1 MISEGQDPTMAEPT
15 TVVEMFER
23 RLSASGPEPF
33 LIDPWGPTL
42 TFAEV
47 DRLAGSVAERLK
59 VMSRHRGSVV
69 GLYLSNQPH
78 WVIAS
83 LAAWSTG
90 ATVAAVN
97 RLMPVPA
104 ATELLSISQAT
115 AVCLEDSDE
124 AQLRVP
130 SVAVSVDTT
139 GLAPLT
145 SEARWTAAADPG
157 GDAAILFTS
166 GTTGQPKGFVSTHQR
181 IVEDGRN
188 QAASYSKVPSFR
200 ESMAPAGVAPVVSF
214 TAYGHAAA
222 YSSLAFALW
231 SGRRLALVPKFTVE
245 AVRDLLA
252 EYQLSALRLNPAA
265 LHMLATT
272 PLELDMSGVRYV
284 YSGTAPLSQ
293 KTRELFSTR
302 FGVPILQG
310 YGQSETGPISLS
322 RYDDVVSGR
331 EPAGSVGAVLDRVEL
346 RIADS
351 DDRPVPSGTE
361 GEIQVR
367 SEQTAM
373 PLAESSLSIC
383 ADGFVR
389 TGDVG
394 FVDSDGYLSITG
406 RIVDKLVVGGFN
418 VFPAE
423 VEEALRQCEHITDVV
438 VVGLS
443 DLRLGERP
451 VAGVVWAG
459 EPRPDDAEALARDL
473 LAAYKVPRQWLSLAA
488 VPLTDRGKVDRRAA
502 TDLVAQQLGGM
513 SE

>member
-1 MISEGQDPTMAEPT
+1 MISEGQDPTMAEPR

-33 LIDPWGPTL
+33 LINPWGPPL

-59 VMSRHRGSVV
+59 AMSGPPGSVV
-69 GLYLSNQPH
+69 GLYLANQPH

-83 LAAWSTG
+83 LAAWSMG
-90 ATVAAVN
+90 AAVAAVN

-115 AVCLEDSDE
+115 AVCVEDGDE
-124 AQLRVP
+124 AQLMVP
-130 SVAVSVDTT
+130 SVAVSVDTA
-139 GLAPLT
+139 GLAP
-145 SEARWTAAADPG
+145 SASDARWMAAADPG
-157 GDAAILFTS
+157 AAAAILFTS

-181 IVEDGRN
+181 MVEDGRN

-231 SGRRLALVPKFTVE
+231 SGRQLALIPKFTVE
-245 AVRDLLA
+245 AVRDLLV

-272 PLELDMSGVRYV
+272 PLELDLSGVRYV
-284 YSGTAPLSQ
+284 YSGTAPLPQ

-322 RYDDVVSGR
+322 RYEDVVSGR
-331 EPAGSVGAVLDRVEL
+331 EPAGSVGAVLDRVECASPTPMIDL
-346 RIADS
+346 FLPARK
-351 DDRPVPSGTE
+351 
-361 GEIQVR
+361 VR
-367 SEQTAM
+367 SRSGPSRRRCRWPNPACPSAPTGSCGPATSDTWTPTATSRSR
-373 PLAESSLSIC
+373 AGSSTSWSWE
-383 ADGFVR
+383 ASTSSRPRSR
-389 TGDVG
+389 TP
-394 FVDSDGYLSITG
+394 FDSASTSPTWWWSACPTSGWVNG
-406 RIVDKLVVGGFN
+406 RS
-418 VFPAE
+418 PAWSGPGNRDPT
-423 VEEALRQCEHITDVV
+423 RQRRWPGT
-438 VVGLS
+438 S
-443 DLRLGERP
+443 WPPTR
-451 VAGVVWAG
+451 
-459 EPRPDDAEALARDL
+459 
-473 LAAYKVPRQWLSLAA
+473 S
-488 VPLTDRGKVDRRAA
+488 RGS
-502 TDLVAQQLGGM
+502 G
-513 SE
+513 

>member
-1 MISEGQDPTMAEPT
+1 MADPR

-23 RLSASGPEPF
+23 RVSANGAEPF
-33 LIDPWGPTL
+33 LIGPSGPTL
-42 TFAEV
+42 TFA
-47 DRLAGSVAERLK
+47 DANRLAGSVVARLK
-59 VMSRHRGSVV
+59 AVPRPRDSVV
-69 GLYLSNQPH
+69 ALYLSNRPH

-83 LAAWSTG
+83 LAAWSMG
-90 ATVAAVN
+90 ATVAAIN
-97 RLMPVPA
+97 RLMPVSA
-104 ATELLSISQAT
+104 AAELLSISQAT
-115 AVCLEDSDE
+115 TACVEDGDE
-124 AQLRVP
+124 AQLLVP

-139 GLAPLT
+139 GVVPLA
-145 SEARWTAAADPG
+145 SDARWTAGADPG
-157 GDAAILFTS
+157 RDAAILFTS
-166 GTTGQPKGFVSTHQR
+166 GTTGRPKGFVSTHQR

-188 QAASYSKVPSFR
+188 LAASYSNVPSFR
-200 ESMAPAGVAPVVSF
+200 ESMAPARVAPVVSF
-214 TAYGHAAA
+214 TAYGHIAA
-222 YSSLAFALW
+222 YGSLAFALW
-231 SGRRLALVPKFTVE
+231 SGRRLALIPKFTVE

-252 EYQLSALRLNPAA
+252 EYHLSALRLNPAA

-284 YSGTAPLSQ
+284 FSGTAPLPQ

-322 RYDDVVSGR
+322 RYEDVVSGR

-351 DDRPVPSGTE
+351 DDRPLPSGTE

-367 SEQTAM
+367 SEQTAT
-373 PLAESSLSIC
+373 PLAESSLSIS

-389 TGDVG
+389 TGDIG
-394 FVDSDGYLSITG
+394 MVDPDGYLSITG

-438 VVGLS
+438 VVGLP

-459 EPRPDDAEALARDL
+459 EPRPDDAEAVARDL
-473 LAAYKVPRQWLSLAA
+473 LAAYKVPRQWLSLKA

-502 TDLVAQQLGGM
+502 TDLAVQHLGGIG
-513 SE
+513 E